1 MRRKSLEI
9 RIARRTS
16 NQRKAK
22 LRRIQGDRLL
32 TILAPSSESED
43 SDLGDEEIQLR
54 ALKSTSFKDG
64 GAVRN
69 AAYEQAP
76 ESIDSFITEERILSR
91 VEPDADN
98 SATQRDSMV
107 TTDMEQ
113 FSNESSSDKTTVD
126 EINDI
131 DNASYPKLTGCRT
144 EEDTAA
150 LEEKARSKA
159 ERKEKDKACK
169 QQQKELKA
177 ARKSAAVTASD
188 TIRNRPSDLGAR
200 KRVPAPPLS
209 GEVLSW
215 PTRWLERLESRP

>member
-1 MRRKSLEI
+1 M
-9 RIARRTS
+9 
-16 NQRKAK
+16 
-22 LRRIQGDRLL
+22 
-32 TILAPSSESED
+32 
-43 SDLGDEEIQLR
+43 
-54 ALKSTSFKDG
+54 
-64 GAVRN
+64 
-69 AAYEQAP
+69 
-76 ESIDSFITEERILSR
+76 
-91 VEPDADN
+91 EPDADN

-200 KRVPAPPLS
+200 SGFQPPLS